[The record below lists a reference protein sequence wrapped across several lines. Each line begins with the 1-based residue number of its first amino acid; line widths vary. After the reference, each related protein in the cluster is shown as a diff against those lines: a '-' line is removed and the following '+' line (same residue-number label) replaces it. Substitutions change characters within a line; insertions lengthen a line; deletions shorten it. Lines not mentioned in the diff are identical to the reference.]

1 MKRHFRLK
9 RRVNNFIDVFVL
21 ISILYFSKFIF
32 DFKIV
37 SSNKELISYIFNIT
51 NLKNDDNVLLN
62 SFIKLTN
69 NNPLDNLKS
78 VFNVE
83 YEKGDIILMNYM
95 QKENVEIKEEVK
107 EEIKKP
113 QVYIYN
119 SHQGEKYVGGNVI
132 EAGRLLKEKL
142 ESNGIPTIFEES
154 DILDFMRVNNLN
166 HNQSYIASSYYIK
179 ETLKNNPDLKLII
192 DFHRDSVSKDLST
205 ININGKN
212 YSKVLF
218 VVGLENENYN
228 VNLGL
233 ANSINNIIDNKYPG
247 LSKGILKKQ
256 GPGVNGVYN
265 QDING
270 NMVLLEFG
278 GEENTFEEVSNTI
291 DLMTEVIKEYLNEK
305 K

>member
-192 DFHRDSVSKDLST
+192 DFHRDSVSKNLST

-247 LSKGILKKQ
+247 LSKGILKKE

>member
-107 EEIKKP
+107 EEIKP

-192 DFHRDSVSKDLST
+192 DFHRDSVSKNLST

>member
-1 MKRHFRLK
+1 MKRHFRFK
-9 RRVNNFIDVFVL
+9 KRVNNFIDIFVL
-21 ISILYFSKFIF
+21 ISILYFSKFIL

-37 SSNKELISYIFNIT
+37 SSNKELISHIFNIT

-95 QKENVEIKEEVK
+95 QKENVEVK
-107 EEIKKP
+107 EEIKP

-218 VVGLENENYN
+218 VVGLENENYK
-228 VNLGL
+228 VNLDL
-233 ANSINNIIDNKYPG
+233 AITINNIINNKYQG
-247 LSKGILKKQ
+247 LSKGILKKE